1 VVIHRPGRTIHQ
13 RSPNKKDANMKK
25 THLSKAMTFLSL
37 MLVASIA
44 SAQANEATTPQEQE
58 HSVSKVRIVRLSQ
71 VKGSVQIARA
81 SDRVFET
88 AVANLPIVEKNELRT
103 GTGIAEVE
111 FEDNSSM
118 RLAPD
123 TTVEFPVLA
132 RSASGTTGSSVRV
145 VRGTVY
151 ISLVKAQNK
160 AANEFQLIF
169 GDRKLELSPS
179 THIRLD
185 IQGTEAKLAVLDGE
199 IRADGDDGTVNIA
212 KKKTA
217 TFNLFSE
224 DEPTIA
230 KDVEKTAFDEWDHTA
245 ASYHSGV
252 AAMSAFGSPYAYGT
266 SDMAYYGSYMNAG
279 SCGTMWR
286 PYFASAGWDPFAN
299 GSWAYYQGAGYSWVS
314 PYPWAWT
321 PYHSGAWSYC
331 PSAGW
336 GWTPGGGWYGVN
348 NATAL
353 IAKGTGGNGGR
364 FPRLPPPRSPLPHQP
379 TVVAANTKAEI
390 ASKVTSPSSFEFR
403 NDSAGMGVPRGTL
416 GHLDKLSRETVNHGV
431 ATTSVHI
438 NIPQPGQGGRIS
450 TAQTLGASVQRG
462 SAPAAYSSSGHSSS
476 SYSGGGGSSSSSFS
490 SSSSSVSS
498 GRSGVSPSAP
508 SGGTSTG
515 GSHK

>member
-1 VVIHRPGRTIHQ
+1 
-13 RSPNKKDANMKK
+13 MKK
-25 THLSKAMTFLSL
+25 THLSKAITFFSL
-37 MLVASIA
+37 VLLVSIA
-44 SAQANEATTPQEQE
+44 HAQANDATTPTEQE
-58 HSVSKVRIVRLSQ
+58 HSISKVRIVRLSQ
-71 VKGSVQIARA
+71 VKGSVQIARS
-81 SDRVFET
+81 SDRSFET

-118 RLAPD
+118 RLAPN

-132 RSASGTTGSSVRV
+132 RNASGTTGSSVRV

-151 ISLVKAQNK
+151 ISLVKPQNK
-160 AANEFQLIF
+160 AAAPNEFQLIF

-185 IQGTEAKLAVLDGE
+185 IAGTEAKLAVLDGE
-199 IRADGDDGTVNIA
+199 VRVDGDDGTLNIA
-212 KKKTA
+212 KKRTA

-224 DEPTIA
+224 DQPTVA
-230 KDVEKTAFDEWDHTA
+230 KDVEKTAFDAWDHTA

-252 AAMSAFGSPYAYGT
+252 AAMSAFSSPYAYGT
-266 SDMAYYGSYMNAG
+266 SDMAYYGRFMNAG
-279 SCGTMWR
+279 SCGSMWR

-331 PSAGW
+331 PDAGW

-364 FPRLPPPRSPLPHQP
+364 FPRLPPPHSPLPHQP
-379 TVVAANTKAEI
+379 SVVAANTKALI
-390 ASKVTSPSSFEFR
+390 SSNVASPSLFIFWK
-403 NDSAGMGVPRGTL
+403 DSAGLGVPRGTL
-416 GHLDKLSRETVNHGV
+416 GHLDKLSRETVSHGT
-431 ATTSVHI
+431 ATTEVHI
-438 NIPQPGQGGRIS
+438 NMPQMGHGEGRITS
-450 TAQTLGASVQRG
+450 AQTLGATIQRG
-462 SAPAAYSSSGHSSS
+462 SGSSSTPSGNGSSG
-476 SYSGGGGSSSSSFS
+476 YSGGSSSGSFS
-490 SSSSSVSS
+490 SSSSSASS
-498 GRSGVSPSAP
+498 GRSSVGMSPSAP
-508 SGGTSTG
+508 SGGSSGG